1 MKFSVSKKELLNAL
15 NLSVRAISANTPLP
29 ALSGIKFIVGLDE
42 LTLISSDSNISI
54 KTVINAN
61 DDTNTLSISED
72 GDVIIDA
79 KNLLDMVRRIDND
92 KIYFET
98 IDGTL
103 IKIYGD
109 KSEYKIN
116 GMRAFEYP
124 DINFESNVD
133 SFELNTKLL
142 GDIIS
147 ETAFACSDKE
157 TTKPVLTGVNLRAN
171 GNILYI
177 NATDSYRLASKTVD
191 LNEELY
197 FNITI
202 PVKYLNEV
210 YHSLNEEEKVNVYI
224 DNQKILFKFKDS
236 LIQTRLLD
244 DAFPETSRLIPND
257 FSQVLTVDSN
267 KLLKAISNS
276 SFIKSDGKNVIKL
289 TIDNEKVDID
299 SLNQAVSYH
308 DEVEVINYTGNPIE
322 ISCSGKYL
330 EDALKAF
337 NTNEIKLCFSGELK
351 PIIIK
356 DDNNKDLIQL
366 VSPVR
371 NYN

>member
-29 ALSGIKFIVGLDE
+29 SLSGIKFIVGLDE

-54 KTVINAN
+54 KTIIKAN
-61 DDTNTLSISED
+61 NDTNTLSISEE
-72 GDVIIDA
+72 GDIIIDA

-92 KIYFET
+92 KVYFET

-124 DINFESNVD
+124 DINFESNNN
-133 SFELNTKLL
+133 SFVLDTKLF
-142 GDIIS
+142 GDIIN

-157 TTKPVLTGVNLRAN
+157 TKPVLTGVNLRAN

-202 PVKYLNEV
+202 PAKYLNEV
-210 YHSLNEEEKVNVYI
+210 YHSLNDEEKVNISI
-224 DNQKILFKFKDS
+224 DNQKILFNFKDS

-244 DAFPETSRLIPND
+244 DAFPDTARLIPND
-257 FSQVLTVDSN
+257 FNQILTIDSN
-267 KLLKAISNS
+267 KLLRSISNS
-276 SFIKSDGKNVIKL
+276 SFIKSDGKNIIKL
-289 TIDNEKVDID
+289 SINNEKVEIN

-308 DEVEVINYTGNPIE
+308 DEVEIINYIGNPLE

-337 NTNEIKLCFSGELK
+337 NTDEIKLCFSGELK